1 MYFNSFKKDCFEI
14 MLKFCSRMRHSTQN
28 CKICGRQSL
37 MWIWSTLMETP
48 KLQLFLSRNMAK
60 TFSQEEKFS
69 DCSFSF
75 RNLDRKVY
83 FVVVTRAKIG
93 IGLGSL
99 RKLEK
104 SNISSYIV
112 KLRYDYSLPESNF
125 LDFCSM
131 KTL

>member
-14 MLKFCSRMRHSTQN
+14 MQKFCSRMRHSTQN

-37 MWIWSTLMETP
+37 MWIWSTLMETA

-99 RKLEK
+99 RNLRKATFQATLL
-104 SNISSYIV
+104 SYCMIIHFPRVIS
-112 KLRYDYSLPESNF
+112 
-125 LDFCSM
+125 
-131 KTL
+131 